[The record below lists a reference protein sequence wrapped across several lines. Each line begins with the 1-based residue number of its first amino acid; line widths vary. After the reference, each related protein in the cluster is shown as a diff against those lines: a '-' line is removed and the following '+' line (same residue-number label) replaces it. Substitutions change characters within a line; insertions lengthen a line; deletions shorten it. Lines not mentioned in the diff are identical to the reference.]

1 METAKKRKFL
11 IGLVI
16 YAAILLLIVVV
27 TNIAPFNQWFLQ
39 LLRLL
44 RPVLIGLILA
54 YLLNTFFRFYERKL
68 LYKVKPHGLRRVLS
82 LTLTYLTLFLIVTI
96 LLLLIIP
103 QLVNTIIDFM
113 DNADTFAETALY
125 DLNLIIDWINGVLP
139 AKSDGSGLLA
149 PANPIHIKRTVEE
162 FLRSFM
168 LDGKLVEQLVNTE
181 TIGTIITAA
190 GNFVSLLTDILFG
203 LFISLYLLNTKEK
216 RYAQIMRLRRALFND
231 KVNEAITH
239 VCETADRSFGGYLKG
254 MLLDSAM
261 VGVLVYIA
269 ISIIGVPYAVLI
281 ATIIGITN
289 VIPIIGPFIGVIPT
303 AIIILLTEPSMVLP
317 FVICI
322 LVVQQVDGNII
333 APRILGD
340 NTGVSPLCVI
350 IAICTMGTLW
360 GLAGMI
366 LGVPLF
372 ATVLELTGELLDKR
386 LKSKGLPT
394 DTDIYYTPDLTRQ
407 HDGKTVFDRIRK
419 KKAKKTSIPMSGE
432 GDLTAMERFRLN
444 TYELA
449 RSHELFS
456 VRSDEVLES
465 FAEKEAELIATAEEE
480 ILTDELQAQ
489 TLWDVENAEV
499 ETDDGETDIFE
510 EEADTSENSEADSAE
525 PTAAGTSEENNNP
538 DEIAQD
544 DDARS

>member
-1 METAKKRKFL
+1 MEAAKKRKFL
-11 IGLVI
+11 IGLVA

-27 TNIAPFNQWFLQ
+27 TNVTPFNQWFLQ
-39 LLRLL
+39 MLRLL

-82 LTLTYLTLFLIVTI
+82 LSLTYLTLFLIVTI
-96 LLLLIIP
+96 LLLLIVP
-103 QLVNTIIDFM
+103 QLVNTVTDFM
-113 DNADTFAETALY
+113 DNADAFSQTALH
-125 DLNLIIDWINGVLP
+125 DLNMIIDWINGILP
-139 AKSDGSGLLA
+139 SKSDGSGFLA

-162 FLRSFM
+162 FLHSFM
-168 LDGKLVEQLVNTE
+168 LDGKFVEQLVNAE

-190 GNFVSLLTDILFG
+190 GNFFSFLTDILLG

-216 RYAQIMRLRRALFND
+216 RYAQIMRLRRALFSD

-254 MLLDSAM
+254 MLLDSVM
-261 VGVLVYIA
+261 VGVLVYIV
-269 ISIIGVPYAVLI
+269 ISIIGVPYAMLI

-303 AIIILLTEPSMVLP
+303 AIIILLTQPSMVLP
-317 FVICI
+317 FIICI
-322 LVVQQVDGNII
+322 LVVQQIDGNIL

-350 IAICTMGTLW
+350 IAICTMGSLW

-372 ATVLELTGELLDKR
+372 ATVLELTSELLDKR
-386 LKSKGLPT
+386 LKKKGLPT
-394 DTDIYYTPDLTRQ
+394 DTEIYYTPDLTKQ
-407 HDGKTVFDRIRK
+407 HEGGTVFDRIRK
-419 KKAKKTSIPMSGE
+419 RKATKRPISMSGE
-432 GDLTAMERFRLN
+432 GDLTALERFRLD

-449 RSHELFS
+449 RSHDLFS
-456 VRSDEVLES
+456 VRSDEVLER
-465 FAEKEAELIATAEEE
+465 FAEKEAELVATAEEE

-489 TLWDVENAEV
+489 TLWDVENAENN
-499 ETDDGETDIFE
+499 TDDGETDIFE
-510 EEADTSENSEADSAE
+510 EETDVPENSEADSAE
-525 PTAAGTSEENNNP
+525 PTAEGASKESNAP